1 MDSYN
6 EDPCVISKDLA
17 YLIDICP
24 SFSDNE
30 TICSSCSISEEFFKI
45 YEQEMDN
52 MLEKYANN
60 IIQEPI
66 KEKKKRGRKPLR
78 PNDPI
83 RKKTEIKDKYWLR
96 AFRNFVKN
104 NFSILKKFFTKTEL
118 DFWLHYIGKCGKPG
132 KDSGFLSY
140 GKNYKSY
147 LYKEKSFHK
156 VFKAWFLEFGCEE
169 LSKKYEFGSDLW
181 FIYHDYALKEIATE
195 GHDCEEIRD
204 ILKKKFKPQ
213 DHFETVDCFFIN

>member
-6 EDPCVISKDLA
+6 KDACVISKDLVFF
-17 YLIDICP
+17 IDECHTY
-24 SFSDNE
+24 SDNE
-30 TICSSCSISEEFFKI
+30 TICSSCSISDEFFKF

-52 MLEKYANN
+52 MLEKYAFN
-60 IIQEPI
+60 ISQEPV

-104 NFSILKKFFTKTEL
+104 HFSLIKKLITGDEL
-118 DFWLHYIGKCGKPG
+118 IFWLQYISRSGKPG

-140 GKNYKSY
+140 GKNYKSF
-147 LYKEKSFHK
+147 LFREKSFHK
-156 VFKAWFLEFGCEE
+156 IFKAWFMEFGCEE

-181 FIYHDYALKEIATE
+181 FIYYDYALKEIASE
-195 GHDCEEIRD
+195 GHNCEEIQEAFRRR
-204 ILKKKFKPQ
+204 LKPQ
-213 DHFETVDCFFIN
+213 EHCETVDCFFIN